1 MQSPDQIQLVD
12 SMLTS
17 IEWNKG
23 NLVLSLQAESHAE
36 LHIHTYATQI
46 VISNAS
52 ISGSLPELPGEIT
65 EVDLN
70 FPKHSSYFH
79 YLTLPFA
86 MAHPCRL
93 VFTLSS
99 GSTLEVSGD
108 SLTVIVGDLLSSYP
122 IVFDL

>member
-1 MQSPDQIQLVD
+1 
-12 SMLTS
+12 MLTG

-23 NLVLSLQAESHAE
+23 SLVLSLQAESHAE
-36 LHIHTYATQI
+36 LHVHTYATQI

-70 FPKHSSYFH
+70 FPNHSSYFH

-86 MAHPCRL
+86 LAHPCRL

-99 GSTLEVSGD
+99 GSTLEATGD
-108 SLTVIVGDLLSSYP
+108 SFTVIVGDLISSYA

>member
-1 MQSPDQIQLVD
+1 MQSPDQIHLVD
-12 SMLTS
+12 SMLTG

-36 LHIHTYATQI
+36 LHVHTYATQI

-70 FPKHSSYFH
+70 FPSHSSYFH
-79 YLTLPFA
+79 HLNLPFA
-86 MAHPCRL
+86 LAHPCRL

-99 GSTLEVSGD
+99 GSTLEAAGD
-108 SLTVIVGDLLSSYP
+108 SFTIIVGNLLSSYP